1 MKVKSLNRVQLLVL
15 QKSSKI
21 LLGISL
27 EGKLGPHSHVP
38 TASPFSL
45 HPRSS
50 LTIDCLNCALELR
63 KGHGGRMK
71 PVSYK
76 QEMGDTERLLY
87 RGVPQGPAQ
96 LQYLDCKIVLPF
108 PCRLLEAK
116 LVVSHLV
123 S

>member
-1 MKVKSLNRVQLLVL
+1 MKVKSLNRVGLLVL

-21 LLGISL
+21 VLGTSL
-27 EGKLGPHSHVP
+27 EGKPGPAPALHSRVP

-50 LTIDCLNCALELR
+50 IDCLNCALELR

-76 QEMGDTERLLY
+76 
-87 RGVPQGPAQ
+87 
-96 LQYLDCKIVLPF
+96 
-108 PCRLLEAK
+108 
-116 LVVSHLV
+116 
-123 S
+123 